1 MTQTIDKPLLYT
13 ALILLAGGLLIL
25 ASASIAV
32 SYKNFGAIHYYTL
45 RQFLYGGLVGATL
58 FFIAL
63 ATPYRFWKKMA
74 VPMMIASFIL
84 LALLFIPE
92 LGFSSGGAQRW
103 LTLGPL
109 TFQPSEI
116 LKFSFIIYLASWL
129 ETRKQEIGS
138 ISYGIA
144 PFSIMLGAIAIFL
157 IMQPDFGTLGVIIA
171 SAVMLYFLGGGKISQ
186 ITTLFIFGLISF
198 YFLIQ
203 LAPYRHPIT
212 RILVFLNP
220 ALDPQGA
227 GYQISQSLIAI
238 GSGGFL
244 GLGFGKGVQK
254 YSFLPEPMGDSIFAI
269 FSEETG
275 FLGAIILISLF
286 VFLLWRGLHIAKYA
300 PDTFGKLMAAGISM
314 GIAVQAFINMAAIS
328 GLLPLTGIPL
338 PFISFGGTSLAMT
351 LGSIGVLLNISKHT

>member
-1 MTQTIDKPLLYT
+1 MFASIDKPLFY
-13 ALILLAGGLLIL
+13 ASLILLVGGLLIL
-25 ASASIAV
+25 ASASVAL
-32 SYKNFGAIHYYTL
+32 SYRNFGTIHYYTL
-45 RQFLYGGLVGATL
+45 RQFLYGGLVGSAM

-74 VPMMIASFIL
+74 IPMMIASFIL

-92 LGFSSGGAQRW
+92 LSYSFGGARRW
-103 LTLGPL
+103 IELGPL

-116 LKFSFIIYLASWL
+116 LKFSFIAYLASWL
-129 ETRKQEIGS
+129 EARKREVGS
-138 ISYGIA
+138 VSYGMV
-144 PFSIMLGAIAIFL
+144 PFAIMLGAVAIFL
-157 IMQPDFGTLGVIIA
+157 IMQPDFGTLGVIVS
-171 SAVMLYFLGGGKISQ
+171 SAFILYFLGGGRISQ
-186 ITTLFIFGLISF
+186 IITLFAFGLVSF

-203 LAPYRHPIT
+203 LAPYRLA

-220 ALDPQGA
+220 TLDPQGA

-244 GLGFGKGVQK
+244 GLGFGQGVQK

-275 FLGAIILISLF
+275 FLGAIILISIF
-286 VFLLWRGLHIAKYA
+286 VFLLWRSLYIAKHA
-300 PDTFGKLMAAGISM
+300 PDTFGKLMAAGISIS
-314 GIAVQAFINMAAIS
+314 IALQAFINMAAIS
-328 GLLPLTGIPL
+328 GLVPLTGIPL
-338 PFISFGGTSLAMT
+338 PFISYGGTSLAMT